1 MRVLVTVGIFPP
13 DIGGPAT
20 FVPKIAKYFQDELN
34 YEIEILT
41 LSDNKN
47 SNINDDFSVK
57 RIDRNLPIIYRWIKT
72 IFTIYK
78 MGKNK
83 DLIFVNG
90 LGTETTIANIFLKK
104 KIIRKIVGDPVW
116 ERAYSKAKI
125 SESFDEFQ
133 DNKNYGFSISLQKK
147 MRSFSIKKSDIVVT
161 PSKHLKNFILNLG
174 FKNKI
179 EIINNGVFIPEENT
193 NIFTNDQINITIVS
207 RLVSHKNIKK
217 IIRAISDLNDPLI
230 YLNIIG
236 DGPELNQLQKISL
249 ESNNKDNIIF
259 HGKLNRDDI
268 NHIFL
273 KSDIYIQA
281 SNYEGLPHSLL
292 EAMSYGIPVLC
303 TPVGECKEILGNEDR
318 GYILDLPVSKN
329 NIKSKISQIIGEK
342 DIANKKGERGK
353 DFINEKYNLT
363 NSFNLYKNLF
373 TRLLEE
379 EYK

>member
-1 MRVLVTVGIFPP
+1 MKVLVTVGIFPP

-57 RIDRNLPIIYRWIKT
+57 RIDRNLPIIYRWLKT

-78 MGKNK
+78 LGKNK

-90 LGTETTIANIFLKK
+90 LGTEATIANIFLKK

-133 DNKNYGFSISLQKK
+133 VKNYGFSISLQKK
-147 MRSFSIKKSDIVVT
+147 VRSFSIKKSDIVVT
-161 PSKHLKNFILNLG
+161 PSQHLKNFILNLG

-207 RLVSHKNIKK
+207 RLVSHKNIEK
-217 IIRAISDLNDPLI
+217 IIRAISDLNSPLI
-230 YLNIIG
+230 NLNIIG

>member
-1 MRVLVTVGIFPP
+1 MTVGIFPP

-41 LSDNKN
+41 LSDSKN

-57 RIDRNLPIIYRWIKT
+57 RIDRNLPIIYRWLKT

-78 MGKNK
+78 LGKNK

-90 LGTETTIANIFLKK
+90 LSTEVTIANIFLKK

-133 DNKNYGFSISLQKK
+133 VKNYGFSISLQKK
-147 MRSFSIKKSDIVVT
+147 VRSFSIKKSDIVIT
-161 PSKHLKNFILNLG
+161 PSQHLKNFILNLG

-193 NIFTNDQINITIVS
+193 NIFTDDQINITIVS
-207 RLVSHKNIKK
+207 RLVSHKNIEK
-217 IIRAISDLNDPLI
+217 IIKAISDLNSPLI
-230 YLNIIG
+230 NLNIIG

-249 ESNNKDNIIF
+249 ESNIKDNIIF
-259 HGKLNRDDI
+259 HGKLNRDEI

-273 KSDIYIQA
+273 NSDIYIQA

-329 NIKSKISQIIGEK
+329 NIKSKISEIIGEK

-373 TRLLEE
+373 TRLFEE

>member
-57 RIDRNLPIIYRWIKT
+57 RIDRNLPIIYRWLKT

-78 MGKNK
+78 LGKNK

-133 DNKNYGFSISLQKK
+133 VKNYGFSISLQKK
-147 MRSFSIKKSDIVVT
+147 VRSFSIKKSDIVVT
-161 PSKHLKNFILNLG
+161 PSQHLKNFILNLG

-249 ESNNKDNIIF
+249 ESNNKDNTIF

-329 NIKSKISQIIGEK
+329 NIKSKIIEIIGEK
-342 DIANKKGERGK
+342 NIANKKGERGK

>member
-57 RIDRNLPIIYRWIKT
+57 RIDRNLPIIYRWLKT

-78 MGKNK
+78 LGKNK

-133 DNKNYGFSISLQKK
+133 VKNYGFSISLQKK
-147 MRSFSIKKSDIVVT
+147 VRSFSIKKSDIVVT
-161 PSKHLKNFILNLG
+161 PSQHLKNFILNLG

-236 DGPELNQLQKISL
+236 DGPELNQLQRISL

-329 NIKSKISQIIGEK
+329 NIKSKIIEIIGEK
-342 DIANKKGERGK
+342 NIANKKGERGK

>member
-57 RIDRNLPIIYRWIKT
+57 RIDRNLPIIYRWLKT

-78 MGKNK
+78 LGKNK

-90 LGTETTIANIFLKK
+90 LGTEATIANIFLKK

-133 DNKNYGFSISLQKK
+133 VKNYGFSISFQKK
-147 MRSFSIKKSDIVVT
+147 VRSFSIKKSDIVVT
-161 PSKHLKNFILNLG
+161 PSQHLKNFILNLG

-207 RLVSHKNIKK
+207 RLVSHKNIEK
-217 IIRAISDLNDPLI
+217 IIKAISDLNSPLI
-230 YLNIIG
+230 NLNIIG

-259 HGKLNRDDI
+259 HGKLNRDEID
-268 NHIFL
+268 HIFL
-273 KSDIYIQA
+273 NSDIYIQA

>member
-20 FVPKIAKYFQDELN
+20 FVPKIANYFQNDLN

-47 SNINDDFSVK
+47 SNINDNFSVK
-57 RIDRNLPIIYRWIKT
+57 RIDRNLPIIYRWLKT

-78 MGKNK
+78 LGKNK

-90 LGTETTIANIFLKK
+90 LGTEATIANIFLNK

-133 DNKNYGFSISLQKK
+133 DKNYGFSISLQKK
-147 MRSFSIKKSDIVVT
+147 VRSFSIKKSDIVVT

-193 NIFTNDQINITIVS
+193 NIFTNDQINITVVS

-318 GYILDLPVSKN
+318 GYMLDLPVSKN
-329 NIKSKISQIIGEK
+329 NIKSKISEIISEK
-342 DIANKKGERGK
+342 NIANKKGERGK

>member
-57 RIDRNLPIIYRWIKT
+57 RIDRNLPIIYRWLKT

-78 MGKNK
+78 LGKNK

-90 LGTETTIANIFLKK
+90 LGTEATIANIFLKK

-133 DNKNYGFSISLQKK
+133 VKNYGFSISLQKK
-147 MRSFSIKKSDIVVT
+147 VRSFSIKKSDIVVT
-161 PSKHLKNFILNLG
+161 PSQHLKNFILNLG

-259 HGKLNRDDI
+259 HGKLNRDEI

-273 KSDIYIQA
+273 NSDIYIQA

-329 NIKSKISQIIGEK
+329 NIKSKISEIIGEK

-373 TRLLEE
+373 KRLLEE

>member
-1 MRVLVTVGIFPP
+1 MRVLITAGIFPP

-20 FVPKIAKYFQDELN
+20 FVPKIANYFQDELN

-41 LSDNKN
+41 LSDRKN
-47 SNINDDFSVK
+47 LNINDDFSVK
-57 RIDRNLPIIYRWIKT
+57 RINRSLPIIYRWLKT

-78 MGKNK
+78 LGGNK

-116 ERAYSKAKI
+116 ERAYNKSKI
-125 SESFDEFQ
+125 SENFDDFQ
-133 DNKNYGFSISLQKK
+133 VRNYGLSISLQKK
-147 MRSFSIKKSDIVVT
+147 VRNFSIKKSDIVIT
-161 PSKHLKNFILNLG
+161 PSQHLKDFIINLG

-179 EIINNGVFIPEENT
+179 KRINNGVNIPKENGK
-193 NIFTNDQINITIVS
+193 IFTNDQINITIVS
-207 RLVSHKNIKK
+207 RLVTHKNIEK
-217 IIRAISDLNDPLI
+217 IIGAISDLNNPLI
-230 YLNIIG
+230 KLNIIG
-236 DGPELNQLQKISL
+236 DGPEQNQLHSISL
-249 ESNNKDNIIF
+249 GSDNKENIIF

-268 NHIFL
+268 NNIL
-273 KSDIYIQA
+273 LNSDIYIQA

-329 NIKSKISQIIGEK
+329 NIKSKISEIIGEK
-342 DIANKKGERGK
+342 NIANKKGERGK

>member
-1 MRVLVTVGIFPP
+1 MTVGIFPP

-20 FVPKIAKYFQDELN
+20 FVPKIAKYFQDQLN

-57 RIDRNLPIIYRWIKT
+57 RIDRNLPIIYRWLKT

-78 MGKNK
+78 LGKNK

-90 LGTETTIANIFLKK
+90 LGTEATIANIFLNK

-133 DNKNYGFSISLQKK
+133 VKNYGFSISLQKK
-147 MRSFSIKKSDIVVT
+147 VRSFSIKKSDIVVT
-161 PSKHLKNFILNLG
+161 PSKHLKNFIVNLG

>member
-1 MRVLVTVGIFPP
+1 MTVGIFPP

-57 RIDRNLPIIYRWIKT
+57 RIDRNLPIIYRWLKT

-78 MGKNK
+78 LGKNK

-90 LGTETTIANIFLKK
+90 LGTEATIANIFLKK

-133 DNKNYGFSISLQKK
+133 VKNYGFSISLQKK
-147 MRSFSIKKSDIVVT
+147 VRSFSIKKSDIVVT

-249 ESNNKDNIIF
+249 ESNKKDNIIF
-259 HGKLNRDDI
+259 HGKLNRDEI

-273 KSDIYIQA
+273 NSDIYIQA

-329 NIKSKISQIIGEK
+329 NIKSKISEIIGEK
-342 DIANKKGERGK
+342 NIANKKGERGK
-353 DFINEKYNLT
+353 DFIIEKYNLT

>member
-1 MRVLVTVGIFPP
+1 MTVGIFPP

-57 RIDRNLPIIYRWIKT
+57 RIDRNLPIIYRWLKT

-78 MGKNK
+78 LGKNK

-90 LGTETTIANIFLKK
+90 LGTEATIANIFLNK

-133 DNKNYGFSISLQKK
+133 VKNYGFSISLQKK
-147 MRSFSIKKSDIVVT
+147 VRSFSIKKSDIVVT
-161 PSKHLKNFILNLG
+161 PSQHLKNFILNLG

-207 RLVSHKNIKK
+207 RLVSHKNIEK
-217 IIRAISDLNDPLI
+217 IIKAISDLNSPLI
-230 YLNIIG
+230 NLNIIG

-259 HGKLNRDDI
+259 HGKLNRDEI

-273 KSDIYIQA
+273 NSDIYIQA

>member
-20 FVPKIAKYFQDELN
+20 FVPKIAKFFQDELN

-47 SNINDDFSVK
+47 LNINDDLRVK

-78 MGKNK
+78 LGKNK

-90 LGTETTIANIFLKK
+90 LGTETTVANIFLKK

-133 DNKNYGFSISLQKK
+133 VKNYGFSILIQKK
-147 MRSFSIKKSDIVVT
+147 VRSFSIKKSDIVVT
-161 PSKHLKNFILNLG
+161 PSQHLKNFILNLG

-207 RLVSHKNIKK
+207 RLVSHKNIEK
-217 IIRAISDLNDPLI
+217 IIRAISDLNSALI
-230 YLNIIG
+230 NLNIIG

-259 HGKLNRDDI
+259 HGKLNRDEI

-273 KSDIYIQA
+273 NSDIYIQA

-329 NIKSKISQIIGEK
+329 NIKSKISEIIGEK
-342 DIANKKGERGK
+342 NIANKKGERGK

-379 EYK
+379 KY

>member
-1 MRVLVTVGIFPP
+1 MTVGIFPP

-57 RIDRNLPIIYRWIKT
+57 RIDRNLPIIYRWLKT

-78 MGKNK
+78 LGKNK

-90 LGTETTIANIFLKK
+90 LGTEATIANIFLKK

-133 DNKNYGFSISLQKK
+133 VKNYGFSISFQKK
-147 MRSFSIKKSDIVVT
+147 VRSFSIKKSDIVVT

-249 ESNNKDNIIF
+249 ESNKKDNIIF
-259 HGKLNRDDI
+259 HGKLNRDEI

-273 KSDIYIQA
+273 NSDIYIQA

-329 NIKSKISQIIGEK
+329 NIKSKISEIIGEK
-342 DIANKKGERGK
+342 NIANKKGERGK

>member
-1 MRVLVTVGIFPP
+1 MTVGIFPP

-57 RIDRNLPIIYRWIKT
+57 RIDRNLPIIYRWLKT

-78 MGKNK
+78 LGKNK

-90 LGTETTIANIFLKK
+90 LGTEATIANIFLKK

-133 DNKNYGFSISLQKK
+133 VKNYGFSIYLQKK
-147 MRSFSIKKSDIVVT
+147 VRSFSIKKSDIVVT
-161 PSKHLKNFILNLG
+161 PSQHLRNFILNLG

-207 RLVSHKNIKK
+207 RLVSHKNIEK
-217 IIRAISDLNDPLI
+217 IIRAISDLNNPLI

-249 ESNNKDNIIF
+249 KSNNKDNIIF
-259 HGKLNRDDI
+259 HGKLNRDEI

-273 KSDIYIQA
+273 NSDIYIQA

-329 NIKSKISQIIGEK
+329 NIKSKISEIIGEK
-342 DIANKKGERGK
+342 NIANKKGERGK

>member
-57 RIDRNLPIIYRWIKT
+57 RIDRNLPIIYRWLKT

-78 MGKNK
+78 LGKNK

-125 SESFDEFQ
+125 SESFDKFQ
-133 DNKNYGFSISLQKK
+133 DKNYGFSISLQKK
-147 MRSFSIKKSDIVVT
+147 VRSFSIKKSDIVVT
-161 PSKHLKNFILNLG
+161 PSKHLKNFIVNLG

-207 RLVSHKNIKK
+207 RLVSHKNIEK
-217 IIRAISDLNDPLI
+217 IIKAISDLNSPLI
-230 YLNIIG
+230 NLNIIG

-259 HGKLNRDDI
+259 HGKLNRDEI

-273 KSDIYIQA
+273 NSDIYIQA

-342 DIANKKGERGK
+342 DIANKKGEKGK

>member
-47 SNINDDFSVK
+47 SNINDDFSVN
-57 RIDRNLPIIYRWIKT
+57 RIDRNLPIIYRWLKT

-78 MGKNK
+78 LGKNK

-133 DNKNYGFSISLQKK
+133 VKNYGFSISLQKK
-147 MRSFSIKKSDIVVT
+147 VRSFSIKKSNIVVT

-217 IIRAISDLNDPLI
+217 IIRAISDLNNPLI

-236 DGPELNQLQKISL
+236 DGPELDQLQKISL

-259 HGKLNRDDI
+259 HGKLNSDDI

-329 NIKSKISQIIGEK
+329 NIKSKISEIIGEK
-342 DIANKKGERGK
+342 NIANKKGERGK

-379 EYK
+379 EY

>member
-47 SNINDDFSVK
+47 LNINDDFSVK
-57 RIDRNLPIIYRWIKT
+57 RIDRNLPIIYRWLKT

-78 MGKNK
+78 LGKNK

-133 DNKNYGFSISLQKK
+133 VKNYGFSISLQKK
-147 MRSFSIKKSDIVVT
+147 VRSFSIKKSDIVVT
-161 PSKHLKNFILNLG
+161 PSQHLKNFILNLG

-207 RLVSHKNIKK
+207 RLVSHKNIEK
-217 IIRAISDLNDPLI
+217 IIKAISDLNSPLI
-230 YLNIIG
+230 NLNIIG

-259 HGKLNRDDI
+259 HGKLNRDEI

-273 KSDIYIQA
+273 NSDIYIQA

-329 NIKSKISQIIGEK
+329 NIKSKISEIIGEK
-342 DIANKKGERGK
+342 NIANKKGERGK

>member
-57 RIDRNLPIIYRWIKT
+57 RIDRNLPIIYRWLKT

-78 MGKNK
+78 LGKNK

-133 DNKNYGFSISLQKK
+133 VKNYGFSISFQKK
-147 MRSFSIKKSDIVVT
+147 VRSFSIKKSDIVVT
-161 PSKHLKNFILNLG
+161 PSQHLKNFILNLG

-193 NIFTNDQINITIVS
+193 NIFSNDQINITIVS
-207 RLVSHKNIKK
+207 RLVSHKNIEK
-217 IIRAISDLNDPLI
+217 IIKAISDLNSPLI
-230 YLNIIG
+230 NLNIIG

-329 NIKSKISQIIGEK
+329 NIKSKIIEIIGEK
-342 DIANKKGERGK
+342 NIANKKGERGK
-353 DFINEKYNLT
+353 DFINENYNLT

>member
-1 MRVLVTVGIFPP
+1 MTVGIFPP

-57 RIDRNLPIIYRWIKT
+57 RIDRNLPIIYRWLKT

-78 MGKNK
+78 LGKNK

-133 DNKNYGFSISLQKK
+133 VKNYGFSISLQKK
-147 MRSFSIKKSDIVVT
+147 VRSFSIKKTDIVVT
-161 PSKHLKNFILNLG
+161 PSQHLKNFILNLG

-329 NIKSKISQIIGEK
+329 NIKSKISEIIGEK
-342 DIANKKGERGK
+342 NIANKKGERGK

>member
-1 MRVLVTVGIFPP
+1 MTVGIFPP

-57 RIDRNLPIIYRWIKT
+57 RIDRNLPIIYRWLKT

-78 MGKNK
+78 LGKNK

-133 DNKNYGFSISLQKK
+133 VKNYGFSISLQKK
-147 MRSFSIKKSDIVVT
+147 VRSFSIKKSDIVVT

-207 RLVSHKNIKK
+207 RLVSHKNIEK
-217 IIRAISDLNDPLI
+217 IIKAISDLNSPLI
-230 YLNIIG
+230 NLNIIG

>member
-47 SNINDDFSVK
+47 SNINDDFGVK
-57 RIDRNLPIIYRWIKT
+57 RIDRNLPIIYRWLKT

-78 MGKNK
+78 LGKNK

-90 LGTETTIANIFLKK
+90 LGTEATIANIFLNK

-133 DNKNYGFSISLQKK
+133 VKNYGFSISLQKK
-147 MRSFSIKKSDIVVT
+147 VRSFSIKKSDIVVT
-161 PSKHLKNFILNLG
+161 PSKHLKNFIVNLG

-207 RLVSHKNIKK
+207 RLVSHKNIEK
-217 IIRAISDLNDPLI
+217 IIKAISDLNSSLI
-230 YLNIIG
+230 NLNIIG

-259 HGKLNRDDI
+259 HGKLNRDEID
-268 NHIFL
+268 HIFL
-273 KSDIYIQA
+273 NSDIYIQA

>member
-57 RIDRNLPIIYRWIKT
+57 RIDRNLPIIYRWLKT

-78 MGKNK
+78 LGKNK

-116 ERAYSKAKI
+116 ERTYSKAKI
-125 SESFDEFQ
+125 SESIDEFQ
-133 DNKNYGFSISLQKK
+133 VKNYGFSISLQKK
-147 MRSFSIKKSDIVVT
+147 VRSFSIKKSDIVVT

-303 TPVGECKEILGNEDR
+303 TPVGECKEILGDEDR

-329 NIKSKISQIIGEK
+329 NIKSKIIEIIGEK
-342 DIANKKGERGK
+342 NIANKKGERGK
-353 DFINEKYNLT
+353 DFINENYNLT

>member
-1 MRVLVTVGIFPP
+1 MRVLVTAGIFPP

-57 RIDRNLPIIYRWIKT
+57 RIDRNLPIIYRWLKT

-78 MGKNK
+78 LGKNK

-133 DNKNYGFSISLQKK
+133 VKNYGFSISLQKK
-147 MRSFSIKKSDIVVT
+147 VRSFSIKKSDIVVT
-161 PSKHLKNFILNLG
+161 PSQHLKNFILNLG

-179 EIINNGVFIPEENT
+179 EIINNGVLIPEENT

-207 RLVSHKNIKK
+207 RLVSHKNIEK
-217 IIRAISDLNDPLI
+217 IINAISDLNTPLI
-230 YLNIIG
+230 NLNIIG

-329 NIKSKISQIIGEK
+329 NIKSKIIEIIGEK
-342 DIANKKGERGK
+342 NIANKKGERGK
-353 DFINEKYNLT
+353 DFINENYNLT

>member
-1 MRVLVTVGIFPP
+1 MTVGIFPP

-57 RIDRNLPIIYRWIKT
+57 RIDRNLPIIYRWLKT

-78 MGKNK
+78 LGKNK

-133 DNKNYGFSISLQKK
+133 VKNYGFSISLQKK
-147 MRSFSIKKSDIVVT
+147 VRSFSIKKSDIVVT

-236 DGPELNQLQKISL
+236 DGPELNQLQRISL

-329 NIKSKISQIIGEK
+329 NIKSKISEIISEK
-342 DIANKKGERGK
+342 NIANKKGERGK
-353 DFINEKYNLT
+353 DFITEKYNFK

>member
-57 RIDRNLPIIYRWIKT
+57 RIDRNLPIIYRWLKT

-78 MGKNK
+78 LGKNK

-90 LGTETTIANIFLKK
+90 LGTEATIANIFMKK

-133 DNKNYGFSISLQKK
+133 VKNYGFSISLQKK
-147 MRSFSIKKSDIVVT
+147 VRSFSIKKSDIVVT
-161 PSKHLKNFILNLG
+161 PSQHLKNFILNLG

-259 HGKLNRDDI
+259 HGKLNRDEI

-273 KSDIYIQA
+273 NSDIYIQA

-329 NIKSKISQIIGEK
+329 NIKSKISEIIGEK

>member
-57 RIDRNLPIIYRWIKT
+57 RIDRNLPIIYRWLKT

-78 MGKNK
+78 LGKNK

-90 LGTETTIANIFLKK
+90 LGTEATIANIFLNK

-133 DNKNYGFSISLQKK
+133 VKNYGFSISLQKK
-147 MRSFSIKKSDIVVT
+147 VRSFSIKKSDIVVT

-179 EIINNGVFIPEENT
+179 EVINNGVFIPEENT

-207 RLVSHKNIKK
+207 RLVSHKNIEK
-217 IIRAISDLNDPLI
+217 IIKAISDLNSPLI
-230 YLNIIG
+230 NLNIIG

-329 NIKSKISQIIGEK
+329 NIKSKISQIISEK

>member
-57 RIDRNLPIIYRWIKT
+57 RIDRNLPIIYRWLKT

-78 MGKNK
+78 LGKNK

-90 LGTETTIANIFLKK
+90 LGTEATIANIFLNK

-133 DNKNYGFSISLQKK
+133 VKNYGFSISFQKK
-147 MRSFSIKKSDIVVT
+147 VRSFSIKKSDIVVT
-161 PSKHLKNFILNLG
+161 PSQHLKNFILNLG

-207 RLVSHKNIKK
+207 RLVSHKNIEK

-236 DGPELNQLQKISL
+236 DGPELNKLQTISL
-249 ESNNKDNIIF
+249 ESENKDNIIF

-329 NIKSKISQIIGEK
+329 NIKSKISEIIGEK

>member
-1 MRVLVTVGIFPP
+1 MTVGIFPP

-57 RIDRNLPIIYRWIKT
+57 RIDRNLPIIYRWLKT

-78 MGKNK
+78 LGKNK

-133 DNKNYGFSISLQKK
+133 VKNYGFSISLQKK
-147 MRSFSIKKSDIVVT
+147 VRSFSIKKSDIVVT

-329 NIKSKISQIIGEK
+329 NIKSKIIEIIGEK
-342 DIANKKGERGK
+342 NIANKKGERGK

>member
-57 RIDRNLPIIYRWIKT
+57 RIDRNLPIIYRWLKT

-78 MGKNK
+78 LGKNK

-90 LGTETTIANIFLKK
+90 LGTEATIANIFLKK

-133 DNKNYGFSISLQKK
+133 VKNYGFSISLQKK
-147 MRSFSIKKSDIVVT
+147 VRSFSIKKSDIVVT
-161 PSKHLKNFILNLG
+161 PSQHLKNFILNLG

-207 RLVSHKNIKK
+207 RLVSHKNIEK
-217 IIRAISDLNDPLI
+217 IIKAISDLNSPLI
-230 YLNIIG
+230 NLNIIG

-329 NIKSKISQIIGEK
+329 NIKSKISEIISEK
-342 DIANKKGERGK
+342 NIANKKGERGK

>member
-57 RIDRNLPIIYRWIKT
+57 RIDRNLPIIYRWLKT

-78 MGKNK
+78 LGKNK

-133 DNKNYGFSISLQKK
+133 VKNYGFSISLQKK
-147 MRSFSIKKSDIVVT
+147 VRSFSIKKSDIVVT
-161 PSKHLKNFILNLG
+161 PSQHLKNFILNLG

-179 EIINNGVFIPEENT
+179 EIINNGVLIPEENT

-207 RLVSHKNIKK
+207 RLVSHKNIEK
-217 IIRAISDLNDPLI
+217 IIKAISDLNSPLI
-230 YLNIIG
+230 NLNIIG

-259 HGKLNRDDI
+259 HGKLDRDEID
-268 NHIFL
+268 HIFL
-273 KSDIYIQA
+273 NSDIYVQA

-329 NIKSKISQIIGEK
+329 NIKSKISEIIGEK
-342 DIANKKGERGK
+342 NIANKKGERGK

>member
-57 RIDRNLPIIYRWIKT
+57 RIDRNLPIIYRWLKT

-78 MGKNK
+78 LGKNK

-133 DNKNYGFSISLQKK
+133 VKNYGFSISLQKK
-147 MRSFSIKKSDIVVT
+147 VRSFSIKKSDIVVT

-207 RLVSHKNIKK
+207 RLVSHKNIEK
-217 IIRAISDLNDPLI
+217 IIRAISDLNNPLI

-249 ESNNKDNIIF
+249 ESKNKNNIIF

-329 NIKSKISQIIGEK
+329 NIKSKISEIIGEK
-342 DIANKKGERGK
+342 NIANKKGERGK

>member
-1 MRVLVTVGIFPP
+1 MTVGIFPP

-57 RIDRNLPIIYRWIKT
+57 RIDRNLPIIYRWLKT

-78 MGKNK
+78 LGKNK

-90 LGTETTIANIFLKK
+90 LGTEATIANIFLKK

-133 DNKNYGFSISLQKK
+133 VKNYGFSISLQKK
-147 MRSFSIKKSDIVVT
+147 VRSFSIKKSDIVVT
-161 PSKHLKNFILNLG
+161 PSQHLKNFILNLG

-207 RLVSHKNIKK
+207 RLVSHKNIEK
-217 IIRAISDLNDPLI
+217 IIKAISDLNSPLI
-230 YLNIIG
+230 NLNIIG

-329 NIKSKISQIIGEK
+329 NIKSKINEIIGEK
-342 DIANKKGERGK
+342 NIANKKGERGK
-353 DFINEKYNLT
+353 DFITEKYNLT

>member
-1 MRVLVTVGIFPP
+1 MTVGIFPP

-57 RIDRNLPIIYRWIKT
+57 RIDRNLPIIYRWLKT

-78 MGKNK
+78 LGKNK

-133 DNKNYGFSISLQKK
+133 VKNYGFSISLQKK
-147 MRSFSIKKSDIVVT
+147 VRSFSIKKSDIVVT
-161 PSKHLKNFILNLG
+161 PSQHLKNFILNLG

-217 IIRAISDLNDPLI
+217 IIRAISDLNNPFI